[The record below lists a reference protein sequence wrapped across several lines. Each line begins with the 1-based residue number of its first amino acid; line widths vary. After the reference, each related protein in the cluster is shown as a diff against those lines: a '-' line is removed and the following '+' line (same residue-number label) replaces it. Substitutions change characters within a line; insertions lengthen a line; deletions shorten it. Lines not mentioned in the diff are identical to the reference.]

1 MNPSGFYRFNGFMGN
16 TITMIALQIFPYKVE
31 KTAYLAVSFREV
43 DTREYNS
50 YVLKIE
56 AISSQ

>member
-31 KTAYLAVSFREV
+31 NTANLAVSFRDM

-50 YVLKIE
+50 YVLKIG

>member
-1 MNPSGFYRFNGFMGN
+1 MNPSGFYRFNGFIGN

-31 KTAYLAVSFREV
+31 KTAYLAVSFADM

-50 YVLKIE
+50 
-56 AISSQ
+56 

>member
-31 KTAYLAVSFREV
+31 KTAYLAVSFRDM

-50 YVLKIE
+50 YVLKIG